1 MSRLVFWLLLC
12 VTVGCRQEF
21 SPEEKVQVRETIN
34 NARAT
39 VEKVRAKH
47 QLLEKEGWLIRM
59 PEKLLDRS
67 IAMSTAADVNGTRH
81 AVGSC
86 WITDETGDIQQ
97 SFFWDAPKGT
107 VTIIPIPAAAKGE
120 RPFTFVD
127 AVAVSDTDL
136 VACNAQRPG
145 TQPGQMY
152 QPSRVAHLWNAKD
165 NVFTRLPIPSG
176 MNASA
181 ATDISADGRTVV
193 GTTFGGEM
201 TQATVW
207 QQGEDGAWGVT
218 MLPGTDAYAFGIS
231 PNGMY
236 VAGKAPPKDSPFFA
250 PVRWTKKDGV
260 WTITQLGSRPGI
272 AAAVSDEGIV
282 VGYVVRDMRQVAFQF
297 DVVVNP
303 LGFLSDHGES
313 QAFGI
318 ARGVIVGYSQEKNR
332 PDGTAGRQ
340 RAFVSNGEMRQL
352 FLFDTTDARS
362 IHPSGFICGAYAEYR
377 EDPEEESDRA
387 YIFSP
392 PFLKP

>member
-1 MSRLVFWLLLC
+1 MSRFWFVLMLVC
-12 VTVGCRQEF
+12 VLGCNKSA
-21 SPEEKVQVRETIN
+21 SPTPSPMSDEEKRVAEAFAVRHVME
-34 NARAT
+34 
-39 VEKVRAKH
+39 EK
-47 QLLEKEGWLIRM
+47 GWLVRM
-59 PEKLLDRS
+59 PEKLSDDRI
-67 IAMSTAADVNGTRH
+67 IAQSTAADVNGARH

-86 WITDETGDIQQ
+86 WITNDIGDMQQ

-107 VTIIPIPAAAKGE
+107 VAIIPIPAAAKGE

-165 NVFTRLPIPSG
+165 NVFTRLPIRSG

-181 ATDISADGRTVV
+181 ASDISADGRTVV

-282 VGYVVRDMRQVAFQF
+282 VGYVVRDMRQIAFQF

-313 QAFGI
+313 YAFGI
-318 ARGVIVGYSQEKNR
+318 ARGHVVGYSQEKNR

-340 RAFVSNGEMRQL
+340 RAFVSNGEMNQL

-362 IHPSGFICGAYAEYR
+362 IHPSGIVCGAYAEHR